1 MSVESAKSVLK
12 QSSTPTVTQG
22 AIQSDTQSAK
32 PTVTQSATQ
41 SAKPTVTQSA
51 TQSATQGDKSTVTAP
66 ESSDSEIT
74 DETTT
79 DVKEAESDV
88 ASDSLT
94 AVSDIVSGVVAD
106 VVTNSQILNAPNEV
120 LKSGGNIKNIFNTQ
134 KVSGTVSILNK
145 IVILFMA
152 IIIIAVSSSGYY
164 IKKHCTDKNINI
176 NSSMIE
182 FFMGFGTGLIF
193 YIVFDIL
200 KIVSIPIIV
209 ILGLFLSVIGS
220 IYVNIY
226 SKMDSKCTEDSMIT
240 ELSIGILGCGIGII
254 MFALL
259 YSVLNFVKNPI
270 TKSRVVALIT
280 SIFLIIIPSIIIN
293 MTNKCSNYDDS
304 VNENTVKSIKIA
316 QIVSLVLSILVF
328 IGICISFIY
337 IAPTR

>member
-1 MSVESAKSVLK
+1 MSAAGNQVLKKIDTPSPKPSAKPSAK
-12 QSSTPTVTQG
+12 QGDTQG
-22 AIQSDTQSAK
+22 AKQGATQDAK
-32 PTVTQSATQ
+32 PTVIAT
-41 SAKPTVTQSA
+41 
-51 TQSATQGDKSTVTAP
+51 KSS
-66 ESSDSEIT
+66 ESKIR
-74 DETTT
+74 DETT
-79 DVKEAESDV
+79 DVSGDV
-88 ASDSLT
+88 SN
-94 AVSDIVSGVVAD
+94 AVSDVVSGVVSG
-106 VVTNSQILNAPNEV
+106 VVTNSQILNATNEV
-120 LKSGGNIKNIFNTQ
+120 LKSGGNIKNIFNTK

-193 YIVFDIL
+193 YIVFDML

-226 SKMDSKCTEDSMIT
+226 SKMDTKCTEDSMIT

-259 YSVLNFVKNPI
+259 YTVLNFVENPI
-270 TKSRVVALIT
+270 TKTRVVALIT

-304 VNENTVKSIKIA
+304 VNENTVKSVKIS

-328 IGICISFIY
+328 VGICISFIY
-337 IAPTR
+337 IAPTP